1 MQMFFVLFWSYY
13 GIVCEHFGLRN
24 TALQGKSY
32 KIQSVQIAWFPFSDS
47 LHPPL
52 FMSVSNAVYGQFVL
66 VFRTYDFSE
75 GSYYM
80 NLFFYVTQPLFRGV
94 TNFLTNLNQK
104 GKIWILYFLYK
115 FHFSLPHI
123 EPLGLIFN
131 VTSELTGGSIR
142 LYF

>member
-1 MQMFFVLFWSYY
+1 MFFVLFWSYY

-24 TALQGKSY
+24 TALQGKTY

-80 NLFFYVTQPLFRGV
+80 NLFFTSPNHFFAALPLFL
-94 TNFLTNLNQK
+94 LT
-104 GKIWILYFLYK
+104 
-115 FHFSLPHI
+115 
-123 EPLGLIFN
+123 
-131 VTSELTGGSIR
+131 
-142 LYF
+142 